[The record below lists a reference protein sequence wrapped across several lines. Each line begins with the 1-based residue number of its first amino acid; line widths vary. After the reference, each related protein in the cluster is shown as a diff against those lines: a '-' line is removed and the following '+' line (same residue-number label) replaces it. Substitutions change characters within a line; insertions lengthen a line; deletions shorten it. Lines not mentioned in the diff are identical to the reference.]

1 VSLAT
6 DVVAVIASQSSG
18 VAMSNVFAFVPARGG
33 STGIIQ
39 KNIQPLLDQPL
50 LAYTLQ
56 AARSSAV
63 VDAVYVSSDDDQILS
78 MAHYYGAERIK
89 RDPHL
94 ARDDS
99 PLDPVVAEF
108 IQRVKPAGKDI
119 IILLQ
124 PTSPL
129 RTSKHIIEALAEY
142 RDFPCCRCLISV
154 YEISNKYMRAYV
166 GGGEFLN
173 LLVGEHAS
181 FIRRDVLPSLYMPNG
196 AISIFKVDDFLR
208 EESIPDNYLVP
219 YLMSEAE
226 SLEVQTV
233 ADIQNAEGYL
243 RSNRK

>member
-1 VSLAT
+1 
-6 DVVAVIASQSSG
+6 
-18 VAMSNVFAFVPARGG
+18 MSNVFALIPARGG

-63 VDAVYVSSDDDQILS
+63 FDSIYVSSDDDQILS

-89 RDPHL
+89 RNPHF
-94 ARDDS
+94 AHDDS

-108 IQRVKPAGKDI
+108 IHRMKPAGKDI
-119 IILLQ
+119 IILLR

-129 RTSKHIIEALAEY
+129 RNAVHIVEALAEY
-142 RDFPCCRCLISV
+142 RDFPCCQCLISV
-154 YEISNKYMRAYV
+154 YEINNKYMHAYV

-173 LLVGEHAS
+173 LLASEHAS
-181 FIRRDVLPSLYMPNG
+181 FIRREVLPSLYMPNG

-208 EESIPDNYLVP
+208 EKSIPHSHLIP

-226 SLEVQTV
+226 SLEIQT
-233 ADIQNAEGYL
+233 ATDIQRAEEYL
-243 RSNRK
+243 RSRQ

>member
-1 VSLAT
+1 
-6 DVVAVIASQSSG
+6 
-18 VAMSNVFAFVPARGG
+18 MSNVFALIPARGG

-50 LAYTLQ
+50 LAYTII
-56 AARSSAV
+56 AAQKSGI
-63 VDAVYVSSDDDQILS
+63 VDAVYVSSDDDQILA

-89 RDPHL
+89 RDYHF

-108 IQRVKPAGKDI
+108 IHRVKPAGKDT

-129 RTSKHIIEALAEY
+129 RQAKHIVEALAEY
-142 RDFPCCRCLISV
+142 RDFPCCRRLISV

-166 GGGEFLN
+166 GGGEFLH
-173 LLVGEHAS
+173 LLAGEHTS
-181 FIRRDVLPSLYMPNG
+181 LILREDLPSLYLPNG

-208 EESIPDNYLVP
+208 EEIIPRSHLIP
-219 YLMSEAE
+219 YLMSEKE
-226 SLEVQTV
+226 SLEIRNEE
-233 ADIQNAEGYL
+233 DIRQAEAYL
-243 RSNRK
+243 RARS